1 MLGPPGLQPRRPGI
15 RLFRC
20 ESEFIANVLVDW
32 YGLTVTEHLDRE
44 LQRSAPL

>member
-32 YGLTVTEHLDRE
+32 YRFTGTSTVFIDPG
-44 LQRSAPL
+44 SP